1 MSITKAIYEHL
12 ITKQKYNRK
21 SLEVDVLKE
30 DIARLKIQMK
40 EQEKVFEI
48 KKAIWKETLKAKE
61 EEIIK
66 LKRRNAKNV
75 GINKRRK
82 KNPDKVL

>member
-12 ITKQKYNRK
+12 ITKPKYNRK
-21 SLEVDVLKE
+21 SLEVEVLKE

-40 EQEKVFEI
+40 EQEKAFDI
-48 KKAIWKETLKAKE
+48 KKTIWEETLKDQE

>member
-30 DIARLKIQMK
+30 DIARQKIRMK
-40 EQEKVFEI
+40 EQEKIFEI
-48 KKAIWKETLKAKE
+48 KQAIWEETLKDQE

-66 LKRRNAKNV
+66 LKRKSKGTTDV
-75 GINKRRK
+75 W
-82 KNPDKVL
+82 